1 MNREY
6 YDLLGLNEDATD
18 EEIKERYGELKKK
31 YNEDRWLDG
40 EAGNEAARMLNKL
53 DTAYTEIMSARR
65 EQSKNTEGKD
75 AFQEIADLLK
85 SDKLSEAQSR
95 LDEFNER
102 GAEWHYLQAVVFYKK
117 NWSNE
122 SKKQLEIAMQ
132 MDPNNRKY
140 QEAYGKLNAK
150 NDYAKQAA
158 KAEDLCGRQRPA
170 RKSRRRSDGRQRLFQ
185 LHLLL
190 LYLPLRGLSVQSLL
204 RLQVREAFPKNEED
218 FSL

>member
-18 EEIKERYGELKKK
+18 EEIKNRYGELKKK

-53 DTAYTEIMSARR
+53 DAAYAEIMSARR
-65 EQSKNTEGKD
+65 EQSKNTDGKS
-75 AFQEIADLLK
+75 AYEEIAELLK
-85 SDKLSEAQSR
+85 SDKLSEAQTR

-132 MDPNNRKY
+132 MDPGNKKY

-150 NDYAKQAA
+150 NDYSRQSAQAQQDPVRPEQRRA
-158 KAEDLCGRQRPA
+158 RGRRQRTNGGNA
-170 RKSRRRSDGRQRLFQ
+170 CTQCISCCYTYLCVNCLFN
-185 LHLLL
+185 LCCGC
-190 LYLPLRGLSVQSLL
+190 R
-204 RLQVREAFPKNEED
+204 
-218 FSL
+218 